1 MKENLLSNHK
11 NENNCYLGHPV
22 QGLEGAADKD
32 QVPGEDVALG
42 MDQSAGGVVLHGV
55 EQLLGRVQ
63 TGRKQL
69 EDGEKNSDEV
79 RPVLGDS
86 LETRPS

>member
-1 MKENLLSNHK
+1 
-11 NENNCYLGHPV
+11 
-22 QGLEGAADKD
+22 
-32 QVPGEDVALG
+32 
-42 MDQSAGGVVLHGV
+42 MDQSAGGVVLHGM

-63 TGRKQL
+63 TGWKQL

-86 LETRPS
+86 LKTRPG